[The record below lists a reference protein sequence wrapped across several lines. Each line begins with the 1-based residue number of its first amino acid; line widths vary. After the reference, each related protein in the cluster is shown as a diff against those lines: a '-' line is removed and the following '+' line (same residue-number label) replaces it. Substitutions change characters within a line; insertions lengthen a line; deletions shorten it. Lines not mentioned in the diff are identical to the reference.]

1 MTSPDALP
9 VGGTT
14 GHCHESTAAIE
25 EAARWLAANRT
36 SLDRPIV
43 PTLKERFG
51 LSALDAV
58 RAAAEAVRYE
68 VRP

>member
-1 MTSPDALP
+1 MTAPDLTP
-9 VGGTT
+9 PE
-14 GHCHESTAAIE
+14 HEHSAAIE
-25 EAARWLAANRT
+25 QAARWLAANRT

-51 LSALDAV
+51 LSALDAI

-68 VRP
+68 YVGGARNE